1 MGKAITCQLT
11 PLLERYFLFPQTV
24 EYKEREIYVPLQK
37 FQGSFILNLTIFHHT
52 PMSYMERKQC
62 LLKM

>member
-1 MGKAITCQLT
+1 MGEEITCQLT

-24 EYKEREIYVPLQK
+24 EYKEKEIYAPIQK
-37 FQGSFILNLTIFHHT
+37 FQGSFIPNLTIFHHT
-52 PMSYMERKQC
+52 PMSHMESKEC